1 MCLYDTLGPSAGG
14 WGWVQGSDGRMSVY
28 FPKLQGTRRGRD
40 KTEINAS
47 VRKQDFERRQ
57 PANLDFLKE
66 LGGKSIY
73 EK

>member
-1 MCLYDTLGPSAGG
+1 
-14 WGWVQGSDGRMSVY
+14 MSVY
-28 FPKLQGTRRGRD
+28 FLKLQGTRRGRVM
-40 KTEINAS
+40 TEINAS